1 LLANLPTDVEAATEQ
16 RVMMA
21 SFEMQRRDQSAWRLM
36 VTERR
41 AAADRLAETQQRA
54 RHSAH
59 LRNMAAAREARAT
72 AVLARASQREH

>member
-1 LLANLPTDVEAATEQ
+1 
-16 RVMMA
+16 
-21 SFEMQRRDQSAWRLM
+21 M